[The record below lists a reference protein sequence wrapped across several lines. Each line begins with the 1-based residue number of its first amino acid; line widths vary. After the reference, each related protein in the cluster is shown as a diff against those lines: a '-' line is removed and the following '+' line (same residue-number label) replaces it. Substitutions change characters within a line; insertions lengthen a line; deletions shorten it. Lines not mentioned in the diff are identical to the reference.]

1 MSSTLSSRAAP
12 YNIRIDRYASF
23 ELQLVW
29 KTGGQNPQP
38 VPFEGAR
45 ALLQVRATIGE
56 PDALFEAS
64 SANGKIILNPT
75 SGLISMYLSED
86 DTSAMQFRQGVY
98 DLIVKLQNGRTYRVI
113 EGEFIVID
121 GVSVFADAQN
131 AS

>member
-12 YNIRIDRYASF
+12 YNIKVDKYASF

-38 VPFEGAR
+38 VPFDGAR
-45 ALLQVRATIGE
+45 ALLQVRKTKNE
-56 PDALFEAS
+56 QDALFEAS
-64 SANGKIILNPT
+64 SMNGKITLHPT

-86 DTSAMQFRQGVY
+86 ATSAMQFQEGVY
-98 DLIVKLQNGRTYRVI
+98 DLIVKLRNGRTYRVI

-121 GVSVFADAQN
+121 GVSVFI
-131 AS
+131 